1 LAGKIKMKIIAI
13 TPHPDDLEIAC
24 AGTLKKFQDKGAEI
38 ISVITVKPSAET
50 NADRTKWIVEN
61 ELEKSYKL
69 SGFELR
75 VLDTDLHANGRPNLV
90 CNNNTMDALSELID
104 SCDLAIIPNPEDFHQ
119 DHRTTY
125 ELAWPLLQKRA
136 LEVWTMTSWPYSY
149 QYQKNTANVYIGID
163 WNFKQSLLQCYS
175 SYITEPKLEQIRNLS
190 RVYGD
195 KSGNMDAEAFT
206 LLYKYVR

>member
-1 LAGKIKMKIIAI
+1 MKILAV
-13 TPHPDDLEIAC
+13 TAHPDDLEIAC
-24 AGTLKKFQDKGAEI
+24 SGTLKKFQDQGAEI
-38 ISVITVKPSAET
+38 ISVVTVKPSAEV
-50 NADRTKWIVEN
+50 NGDRTKWIVEH
-61 ELEKSYKL
+61 ELEQSYKL

-75 VLDTDLHANGRPNLV
+75 VLDTALHANGRPNLV
-90 CNNNTMDALSELID
+90 CDNNTMTELGELIE

-125 ELAWPLLQKRA
+125 ELAWPLVQRRA
-136 LEVWTMTSWPYSY
+136 REVWTMTSWPYSY
-149 QYQKNTANVYIGID
+149 QYQTNTANMYVGID

-175 SYITEPKLEQIRNLS
+175 SYITLDKLDQIRNLS

-195 KSGNMDAEAFT
+195 KSGNPDAEAFT

>member
-1 LAGKIKMKIIAI
+1 MKILAV

-24 AGTLKKFQDKGAEI
+24 SGTLKRFQDAGAEI
-38 ISVITVKPSAET
+38 VSVVTVKPSAEI
-50 NADRTKWIVEN
+50 NSDRSKWIVEH
-61 ELEKSYKL
+61 ELEQSYKL

-75 VLDTDLHANGRPNLV
+75 VLDTDLHENGRPNLV
-90 CNNNTMDALSELID
+90 CDNNTMTELGKLID
-104 SCDLAIIPNPEDFHQ
+104 TCDIAIIPNPEDFHQ

-136 LEVWTMTSWPYSY
+136 VEVWTMTSWPYSY
-149 QYQKNTANVYIGID
+149 QYRTNTANMYIGID
-163 WNFKQSLLQCYS
+163 WNFKQSLLQCYG
-175 SYITEPKLEQIRNLS
+175 SYITEDKLEQIRNLS

-195 KSGNMDAEAFT
+195 KSGNPDAEAFT